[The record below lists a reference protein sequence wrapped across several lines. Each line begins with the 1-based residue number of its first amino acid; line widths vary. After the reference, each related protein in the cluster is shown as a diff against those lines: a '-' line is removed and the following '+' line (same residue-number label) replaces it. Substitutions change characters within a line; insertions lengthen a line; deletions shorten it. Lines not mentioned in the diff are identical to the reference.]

1 MRLINRK
8 ERKMKSSSNSCVIIV
23 LFVVF
28 IIFLLNFIDF
38 QNKETYTSNEKNKQI
53 YASDFIHIAKRNESA
68 LTNEEISLKPKVMI
82 KGKGSYKLEH
92 PTGVRKNVISWSQYG
107 QDQFLDKLFDQKQNG
122 FFLEIGGYD
131 GESFSNT
138 LFFEKIRNWNG
149 LLVEAN
155 PYTYDIM
162 FKKDRKCYMVNA
174 CVSKSLPSM
183 SFVLAGG
190 ITSAKETLTERHR
203 KRIVRDKIT
212 YGKHKNWAHASE
224 TVKVDCLTFRQLMR
238 TVGRNSIDYFSLDV
252 EGAEMH
258 ILNSIEWEEINI
270 DVFTIETDQHRE
282 EILSF
287 MKQKGYKWIQK
298 LQGDDIFRKIK

>member
-1 MRLINRK
+1 
-8 ERKMKSSSNSCVIIV
+8 
-23 LFVVF
+23 
-28 IIFLLNFIDF
+28 
-38 QNKETYTSNEKNKQI
+38 
-53 YASDFIHIAKRNESA
+53 
-68 LTNEEISLKPKVMI
+68 
-82 KGKGSYKLEH
+82 
-92 PTGVRKNVISWSQYG
+92 
-107 QDQFLDKLFDQKQNG
+107 
-122 FFLEIGGYD
+122 
-131 GESFSNT
+131 
-138 LFFEKIRNWNG
+138 
-149 LLVEAN
+149 
-155 PYTYDIM
+155 
-162 FKKDRKCYMVNA
+162 MVNA

-183 SFVLAGG
+183 SFVLAGA

-298 LQGDDIFRKIK
+298 LQGCSRSCFDGAAEVFYGTDEAVATHGTKDIIEALCYRRRQCGFTVQSKLLFFMVQTKLLLLMVQKKFEALMYR